1 MKGNQNVF
9 PKVVASLLV
18 TWIIYQNVNCSLTN
32 NVENRKR
39 SVEDSKRSFSSNPKN
54 KLKMAL
60 LDAIEASSNE
70 DFDVIDVMYAV
81 AKTYKDE
88 PSIRNFFSKTQQRT
102 KKPKTRRRRK
112 SKRSLE
118 TFNSNDAV
126 QSLYNYNLFDYNNIS
141 NIVDSYNDIFSPR
154 KPEPRVANLFNVPT
168 DDKFFGLMIP
178 TNQALSELALK
189 QLEWICFL
197 FVSHIFDTN
206 TGGY

>member
-1 MKGNQNVF
+1 M
-9 PKVVASLLV
+9 S
-18 TWIIYQNVNCSLTN
+18 
-32 NVENRKR
+32 RKR

-126 QSLYNYNLFDYNNIS
+126 QNLYNYNLFDYNNIS

-178 TNQALSELALK
+178 TNQALS
-189 QLEWICFL
+189 
-197 FVSHIFDTN
+197 VSYFTLHHYSSPILVL
-206 TGGY
+206 